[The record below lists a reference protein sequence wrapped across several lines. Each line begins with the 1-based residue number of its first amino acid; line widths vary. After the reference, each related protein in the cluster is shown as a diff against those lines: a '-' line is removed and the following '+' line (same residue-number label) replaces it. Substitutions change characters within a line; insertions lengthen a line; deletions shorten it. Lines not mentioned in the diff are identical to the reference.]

1 MRWWVGALFGA
12 ACLRWD
18 LYARPVSD
26 ALRLELQAARAHLEA
41 DRALS
46 AARGTGF
53 LGHRHGSAAWH
64 AHVGVE
70 KGQPRCCR
78 RWAVRTPRRRERWV
92 FRAPLSRAQ
101 AAVLGAH
108 PVLGRRRESERVVY
122 ISKKSSGKAWGE
134 TLRTRRRRYSTTS
147 EAHFPQ
153 LKNPISTRQT
163 RPQDLSVKWS
173 GAHGPS
179 CTSRARLRADA

>member
-1 MRWWVGALFGA
+1 MRWWVGALFGAA

-64 AHVGVE
+64 ARTWVVE

-92 FRAPLSRAQ
+92 HAVWSDHARHPWVWLSLSWVQAELCLAPTVWLVAE
-101 AAVLGAH
+101 A
-108 PVLGRRRESERVVY
+108 ESECDVY
-122 ISKKSSGKAWGE
+122 INPSAKYYHYIHILG
-134 TLRTRRRRYSTTS
+134 LPRRDHYVGQ
-147 EAHFPQ
+147 P
-153 LKNPISTRQT
+153 
-163 RPQDLSVKWS
+163 V
-173 GAHGPS
+173 
-179 CTSRARLRADA
+179 